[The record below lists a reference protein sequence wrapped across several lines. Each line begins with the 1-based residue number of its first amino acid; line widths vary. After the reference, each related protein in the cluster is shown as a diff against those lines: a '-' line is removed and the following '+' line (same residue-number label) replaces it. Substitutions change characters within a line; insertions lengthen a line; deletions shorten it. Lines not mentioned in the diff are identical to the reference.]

1 MGLLT
6 TLKQNDVFR
15 DEKSLAFDGTNDYVD
30 CGTNFES
37 TLLNSDFSFSIWVKF
52 VDGRPP
58 STDLYMFGT
67 KDGNDNF
74 WFRIET
80 DGDVAF
86 YYKEGTTQS
95 NLVASG
101 YLADGASN
109 WIHFV
114 GTLSDS
120 AQKIY
125 ANGVVIASGT
135 ASLDTSGFAQDTN
148 RNLVIGARNNAG
160 TVGNYLPCN
169 ISEVAFYTTVLTIN
183 QVKTIYNGREPYNHK
198 EGVASGNLQAWYR
211 MGDGSLDDYAIL
223 TDETNATKSSDLSP
237 NATFD
242 TNTTGWSS
250 YSSGDANTLSRDTTI
265 KRTGSGSLKVVF
277 GASNGGWAVQN
288 SSNVVGVSAN
298 KLLVIEGY
306 VYIPSGSYNG
316 GHPFFTD
323 GSSFVGASI
332 EGVTY
337 ASSSITDQWQ
347 FMRTVSTL
355 TSDTSGR
362 FYVYTTGTD
371 PSEND
376 IIYLDDIKIYQI
388 NGNAGGMINMSA
400 TDIEGD
406 TP

>member
-1 MGLLT
+1 MFAKGRIT
-6 TLKQNDVFR
+6 TTGDVFR
-15 DEKSLAFDGTNDYVD
+15 DEKSLAFDGSNDYVD

-169 ISEVAFYTTVLTIN
+169 ISEVAFYTSALTIN

-211 MGDGSLDDYAIL
+211 MGDGALDSKGTDNIL
-223 TDETNATKSSDLSP
+223 DWNGIIADEVTSKIGNELVANKTFSGSSNWTLG
-237 NATFD
+237 
-242 TNTTGWSS
+242 TGWAIGLTGLVGTNFTGDVTQSLAAEVNKTYQLS
-250 YSSGDANTLSRDTTI
+250 VNITDVGDLHDITLISFGGNLFYIVQSGADNDTGLSKGYMRAANTNDLKFTRFGHGSPSVTVKSISI
-265 KRTGSGSLKVVF
+265 K
-277 GASNGGWAVQN
+277 
-288 SSNVVGVSAN
+288 
-298 KLLVIEGY
+298 E
-306 VYIPSGSYNG
+306 
-316 GHPFFTD
+316 
-323 GSSFVGASI
+323 
-332 EGVTY
+332 VT
-337 ASSSITDQWQ
+337 
-347 FMRTVSTL
+347 
-355 TSDTSGR
+355 
-362 FYVYTTGTD
+362 
-371 PSEND
+371 
-376 IIYLDDIKIYQI
+376 
-388 NGNAGGMINMSA
+388 GNAAVMLNMSPVSM
-400 TDIEGD
+400 EGD

>member
-15 DEKSLAFDGTNDYVD
+15 DEYSLAFDGTNDYVD

-169 ISEVAFYTTVLTIN
+169 ISEVAFYTSVLTAN

-211 MGDGSLDDYAIL
+211 MGDGALDGFNPDAATNGLIQSYNSQLESSIVTSWTNGSAGFNTLNTTGTNITSMINNDSGTDNVRSNSLTVAVTDIYKISFDVAGTTVPTAINKL
-223 TDETNATKSSDLSP
+223 MFKFSP
-237 NATFD
+237 NAALNSSTYGGSI
-242 TNTTGWSS
+242 THTGS
-250 YSSGDANTLSRDTTI
+250 YVFYVSPATTTI
-265 KRTGSGSLKVVF
+265 YVGFRAVEDVDCNITNFKMQKVT
-277 GASNGGWAVQN
+277 N
-288 SSNVVGVSAN
+288 
-298 KLLVIEGY
+298 
-306 VYIPSGSYNG
+306 
-316 GHPFFTD
+316 
-323 GSSFVGASI
+323 
-332 EGVTY
+332 
-337 ASSSITDQWQ
+337 
-347 FMRTVSTL
+347 
-355 TSDTSGR
+355 
-362 FYVYTTGTD
+362 
-371 PSEND
+371 
-376 IIYLDDIKIYQI
+376 
-388 NGNAGGMINMSA
+388 NAGLMTNMA
-400 TDIEGD
+400 ADDFEGD